1 MFLSIYMQCH
11 LCFLCN
17 EGISMKSWDVLHTTY
32 IFLFGISHK
41 YQLSKCKISKPWG
54 SVGCGRC
61 SDHASCELQS
71 CVYPK
76 FLGFPRVLESQVL
89 PKKLPSTPR

>member
-32 IFLFGISHK
+32 IFLFGISHN
-41 YQLSKCKISKPWG
+41 
-54 SVGCGRC
+54 
-61 SDHASCELQS
+61 
-71 CVYPK
+71 
-76 FLGFPRVLESQVL
+76 
-89 PKKLPSTPR
+89 